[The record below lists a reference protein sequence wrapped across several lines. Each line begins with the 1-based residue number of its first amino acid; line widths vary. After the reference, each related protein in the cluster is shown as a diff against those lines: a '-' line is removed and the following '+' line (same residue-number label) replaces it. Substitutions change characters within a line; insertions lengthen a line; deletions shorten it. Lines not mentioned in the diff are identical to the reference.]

1 MATNVMRSWQR
12 EHLME
17 QRVLIVEDER
27 LIALDLEMT
36 IENMGVHFAGLASDR
51 EGPSG
56 SHRSPMSPSSMSIS
70 QMVRPA
76 RRSAG
81 SSRKTMAFPSS
92 S

>member
-17 QRVLIVEDER
+17 QRVLIVEDEL

-36 IENMGVHFAGLASDR
+36 IENMGVHVAGLASDR

-56 SHRSPMSPSSMSIS
+56 SRCSQTSPSSMSIS
-70 QMVRPA
+70 QMAQPA

-81 SSRKTMAFPSS
+81 SSQKTMAFPSS